1 MKIHVAVLVTSLC
14 CAVLGAEASAA
25 GASKR
30 SAAKTTTEREVIE
43 ETLSKTSAKTIIY
56 FSIAK
61 GLGHQFVTV
70 VKDGQILTR
79 QPIAYNTNK
88 VLRAPAS
95 APKRLKTGKFQ
106 LSEPSHAVYPDTG
119 DCLNRIEYVT
129 GSRICA
135 QAPSANPFAALAIN
149 KGDIQVSLET
159 SRILVNVLKNADP
172 YEVIVIVK

>member
-14 CAVLGAEASAA
+14 SALAGPNAIAA
-25 GASKR
+25 GAAKR
-30 SAAKTTTEREVIE
+30 PAGKTTSEREVIE
-43 ETLSKTSAKTIIY
+43 EALAKTTAKTIIY

-95 APKRLKTGKFQ
+95 AGKKLKKGKFQ
-106 LSEPSHAVYPDTG
+106 LSDPSHAVYPDTG

-135 QAPSANPFAALAIN
+135 QAPGANPFAALATN
-149 KGDIQVSLET
+149 KGDIQVSLDT
-159 SRILVNVLKNADP
+159 SRFLVNVLKNADP